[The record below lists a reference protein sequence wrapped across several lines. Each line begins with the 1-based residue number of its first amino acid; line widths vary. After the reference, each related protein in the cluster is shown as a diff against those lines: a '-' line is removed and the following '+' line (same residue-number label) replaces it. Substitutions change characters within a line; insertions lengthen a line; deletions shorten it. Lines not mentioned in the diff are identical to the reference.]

1 MNCAEVME
9 WMHRY
14 LDHDLSQDEMIEM
27 FRHIDDCPSCADVFD
42 RLTMLSQQLEH
53 LPDVKAPFSLV
64 DSIMPQLDELDRGSR
79 EQSGASS
86 AEQGMIPFSR
96 KSVRGKM
103 TKGNSMASRTG
114 IGAVAAAVILV
125 IALFNMPDKMPG
137 AEVEQL
143 TKSAAS
149 SADSGEAT
157 RKMDTGSANTAD
169 GTNMDSTADST
180 QEMFST
186 EQSSV
191 PTNEDGISASAAA
204 GSDAPV
210 ATPEA
215 RMGTQPAKSEKPMSE
230 KLVSPTKQTPKST
243 SVNPQATDPSALNS
257 TEASPNKSEPTA
269 DNNAAADTAA
279 TLDET
284 MKVPADPQGIMGL
297 LPNLVSSQLSWKSPD
312 GRYAVELAGQQLV
325 IYSLPP
331 NGSEEGKLAV
341 TSYPL
346 SGTWVSGEWSPDS
359 LQFTYVTDQAGVE
372 VTKVYTVQAEAVTTS
387 SPAPTVTPDST
398 SSPTS
403 STK

>member
-9 WMHRY
+9 CMHRY

-86 AEQGMIPFSR
+86 GEQGMIPFSR
-96 KSVRGKM
+96 KSARGKM

-114 IGAVAAAVILV
+114 IGAVAAAVILI

-149 SADSGEAT
+149 SADSSEAA
-157 RKMDTGSANTAD
+157 RKMDSGSANTAD
-169 GTNMDSTADST
+169 GTNMDSNDKG
-180 QEMFST
+180 MFST
-186 EQSSV
+186 EQSPMPAV
-191 PTNEDGISASAAA
+191 EGDTAPAVAA
-204 GSDAPV
+204 GSSTPAV
-210 ATPEA
+210 TPEA
-215 RMGTQPAKSEKPMSE
+215 RMGAVPAKSDEPVSDK
-230 KLVSPTKQTPKST
+230 VASPTKQTPKST
-243 SVNPQATDPSALNS
+243 DATPQATDASAFNS
-257 TEASPNKSEPTA
+257 SEANPNKSEPTA
-269 DNNAAADTAA
+269 ENNAAADTAA
-279 TLDET
+279 PLQET
-284 MKVPADPQGIMGL
+284 MKVPADPQGIMSM
-297 LPNLVSSQLSWKSPD
+297 LPNLVSSQPSWTSPD
-312 GRYAVELAGQQLV
+312 GRYAAELAGQQLV
-325 IYSLPP
+325 IYSLAP

-359 LQFTYVTDQAGVE
+359 LQFTYVTEQAGAE
-372 VTKVYTVQAEAVTTS
+372 VTKVYIVQAEAATS
-387 SPAPTVTPDST
+387 SPTPTVTPGST
-398 SSPTS
+398 TSPTS